1 MENYVYDGKCSGN
14 ILIVGRIEC
23 GKTTFVQKLA
33 LNNFFGDLKKVK
45 WISGIRLSKR
55 REAEIESNFS
65 CEVKF
70 SYPIDEDEFADKLEE
85 FNLESESE
93 NNSEN
98 NNVNV
103 FGEKSVRDR
112 LIVFDD
118 VSGLADTSKKFV
130 SFLTVARKYSYNCVY
145 IFHTIYP
152 EKSNWRTILSQT
164 NIFNIFPA
172 SVSLNMVRKILE
184 GVCIRKTS
192 NYIPHASLWISR
204 LLIELANRND
214 KVCLTLDCSNTNRDG
229 PGRFRSEADNPDK
242 QLCYFNSANDEQVY
256 NEFVSKRIKSSEFEN
271 NFQIVEVK
279 SKTNKNISFDASNK
293 LQELNKDND
302 TETSRSS
309 ETFRNGTAKALS
321 GFSGR
326 GIKESETMKLLEKEL
341 NRDIFSSDKVI
352 NKKTKTEISKYSS
365 TKVKA
370 RNFLTNVSY
379 TGIKDKDYQNRSFV
393 IDIFSFLILY
403 LNPFYLER
411 KFESNIERDSVNVLW
426 SFLMPE
432 TLHNFI
438 CRDENVKTLN
448 KIKLK
453 FPHAIEIVKLFI
465 EDESIGTQEEQF
477 NTLKDYLIK
486 NAKIYQFIFGNIFP
500 R

>member
-1 MENYVYDGKCSGN
+1 MENYVYDGKFSGN
-14 ILIVGRIEC
+14 ILIVGRTEC

-45 WISGIRLSKR
+45 WISGICLSKR

-70 SYPIDEDEFADKLEE
+70 SYPIDEDELGDKLEE
-85 FNLESESE
+85 FKLESESE
-93 NNSEN
+93 NNNDN

-103 FGEKSVRDR
+103 FGEKSIRDR

-130 SFLTVARKYSYNCVY
+130 SFLTVARKYSYNCVH

-184 GVCIRKTS
+184 GVFIRKTS
-192 NYIPHASLWISR
+192 KYIPHASLWISR
-204 LLIELANRND
+204 LFIELANRND
-214 KVCLTLDCSNTNRDG
+214 KVCLTLDCSNTNRNG
-229 PGRFRSEADNPDK
+229 PGRFRSEADNPDN
-242 QLCYFNSANDEQVY
+242 QFCYFNSANDEQVY
-256 NEFVSKRIKSSEFEN
+256 NEFVSKRIRSSGFEN
-271 NFQIVEVK
+271 KFHFKIVEVK
-279 SKTNKNISFDASNK
+279 SKTNKNISFDATNK

-309 ETFRNGTAKALS
+309 ETFRTGTAKTLS

-326 GIKESETMKLLEKEL
+326 GIKK
-341 NRDIFSSDKVI
+341 SD
-352 NKKTKTEISKYSS
+352 NEYSTRS
-365 TKVKA
+365 VS
-370 RNFLTNVSY
+370 RNN
-379 TGIKDKDYQNRSFV
+379 
-393 IDIFSFLILY
+393 
-403 LNPFYLER
+403 
-411 KFESNIERDSVNVLW
+411 
-426 SFLMPE
+426 
-432 TLHNFI
+432 
-438 CRDENVKTLN
+438 
-448 KIKLK
+448 
-453 FPHAIEIVKLFI
+453 EIVRKRAKPWYL
-465 EDESIGTQEEQF
+465 
-477 NTLKDYLIK
+477 LK
-486 NAKIYQFIFGNIFP
+486 